1 MVDVVRRRDLYSGR
15 ESDGGI
21 EPRILE
27 ALAKVPRHEFVSAN
41 LRNRAYDD
49 SPLPIG
55 RGQTVSQP
63 YIVAL
68 MTHLIHPQPDHRVL
82 EVGTGSGYQAAV
94 LSRLVDHVFS
104 IEVVPELAKQA
115 EQRLRR
121 LGYDNVST
129 RLADGWS
136 GWPEE
141 SPFDAILVTA
151 APEMVPP
158 PLLEQLKV
166 GGRLVAPVGS
176 RWERQDLLVV
186 ERRPDGETSTQ
197 RVIPVAFVPLVRW
210 AEEGD

>member
-1 MVDVVRRRDLYSGR
+1 MLDVVRRHDVYSGR
-15 ESDGGI
+15 QSDGNI

-41 LRNRAYDD
+41 LRNLAYDD

-55 RGQTVSQP
+55 FGQTVSQP

-68 MTHLIHPQPDHRVL
+68 MTHLIHSQPDYRVL

-94 LSRLVDHVFS
+94 LSRLVEHVFS

-121 LGYDNVST
+121 LGYHNVST
-129 RLADGWS
+129 RLGDGWN

-141 SPFDAILVTA
+141 APFDAILVTA
-151 APEMVPP
+151 APERLPP
-158 PLLEQLKV
+158 PLLEQIKL
-166 GGRLVAPVGS
+166 GGRMVAPVGN
-176 RWERQDLLVV
+176 RWEGQDLQVV

-197 RVIPVAFVPLVRW
+197 LVIPVVFVPLVRC
-210 AEEGD
+210 AEE